1 MTFPKSSDT
10 GRVNHT
16 RPAFFMRVIILPM
29 KSPALYLR
37 TIVFGV
43 TDSLVSTVGL
53 LAGMDVAGAT
63 HATLALIGIV
73 YAFVEAFSMA
83 VGNFLSEESAE
94 EYASKADVADGPS
107 IIAGAVMFL
116 TFVFAALIP
125 LVPYLIFSTWHAL
138 ATSVVVSIIALFIVG
153 MVSARYSH
161 LPMLWRGARMA
172 LLGGAAIVMGVVVGS
187 LVPVH

>member
-1 MTFPKSSDT
+1 M
-10 GRVNHT
+10 
-16 RPAFFMRVIILPM
+16 ILFM

-53 LAGMDVAGAT
+53 LAGIDVAGAP
-63 HATLALIGIV
+63 HATLALTGIV

-107 IIAGAVMFL
+107 VAAGAVMFV
-116 TFVFAALIP
+116 TFVVAALIP
-125 LVPYLIFSTWHAL
+125 LLPYLIFGTWVAL
-138 ATSVVVSIIALFIVG
+138 ATSIGVSIIALFIVG
-153 MVSARYSH
+153 MASARFSR
-161 LPMLWRGARMA
+161 LPMVWRGARMA
-172 LLGGAAIVMGVVVGS
+172 LLGGAAIIMGVVVGS
-187 LVPVH
+187 LVPMH